1 MARDGSGTYARV
13 SNSFTAP
20 ISGTPISPTDADAFW
35 DELDTE
41 MTDSL
46 SRSGKG
52 GMSADLD
59 MNSNNITE
67 IGTLNGVGKLSFKS
81 NGSTF
86 AGSISTGQQ
95 WMLNASDV
103 APAAGPAV
111 TISKNTAVLK
121 DPSQGGAAKTNVALH
136 LGTAD
141 ASQGFCVFD
150 NYGNASGPSML
161 FRSGRGTAASPTA
174 TQSGDF
180 LFNFYAAGWGA
191 TVQAGFGAYMGAF
204 ALENWTDTAQGS
216 AWVYYTNAIGA
227 ASITER
233 VRIATGLMVGTTTDP
248 GAGAIAATATIKS
261 SGATSGVGYATGA
274 GGAVTQGTSRTT
286 GVTLDKVCGAI
297 TLFAAAPSVGTWVS
311 FTVTNSAVAA
321 TDVPHVS
328 FKSGTNTYIGHVTA
342 VAAGSFQISFT
353 SIVGTASDSPV
364 INFAITKAVAA

>member
-1 MARDGSGTYARV
+1 MARNGSGTYTRV

-41 MTDSL
+41 ITDSL
-46 SRSGKG
+46 SRTGKG

-59 MNSNNITE
+59 MNSNNIAE
-67 IGTLNGVGKLSFKS
+67 VGTINAAGKLSFKS
-81 NGSTF
+81 NGTTF

-95 WMLNASDV
+95 WMLNANDV
-103 APAAGPAV
+103 TPSAGSVA
-111 TISKNTAVLK
+111 TISKNTAQLK
-121 DPSQGGAAKTNVALH
+121 DASQGGAAKTNVALH
-136 LGTAD
+136 LGAAD
-141 ASQGFCVFD
+141 ASQGFMVFD
-150 NYGNASGPSML
+150 NYGNTSGPSML

-174 TQSGDF
+174 TQLNDF

-191 TVQAGFGAYMGAF
+191 TIQAGYGAYMGAF
-204 ALENWTDTAQGS
+204 ALENWTDSAQGS
-216 AWVYYTNAIGA
+216 AWVYYTNAIGST
-227 ASITER
+227 SITER
-233 VRIATGLMVGTTTDP
+233 LRIATGLMVGTTTDP
-248 GAGAIAATATIKS
+248 GAGAISAATSIKS
-261 SGATSGVGYATGA
+261 IGPTSGVGYATGA

-321 TDVPHVS
+321 TDVPHIA
-328 FKSGTNTYIGHVTA
+328 FKSGTNTYIGHVTT

-353 SIVGTASDSPV
+353 SIVGTASDSPS
-364 INFAITKAVAA
+364 